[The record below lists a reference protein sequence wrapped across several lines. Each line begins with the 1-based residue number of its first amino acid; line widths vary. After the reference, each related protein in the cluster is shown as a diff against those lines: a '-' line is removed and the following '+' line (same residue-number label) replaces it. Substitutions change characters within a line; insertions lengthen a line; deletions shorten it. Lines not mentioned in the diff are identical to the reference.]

1 MVFGQSGANVDKL
14 AKALDGSDIHF
25 GIDTGSEIR
34 DMLCNGCHSETKTL
48 PAIAMCDSF
57 GRIVY
62 ISTGYNTS
70 LASQLRTVIAGI

>member
-1 MVFGQSGANVDKL
+1 MVFGQSTSNVEKL
-14 AKALDGSDIHF
+14 SKALDSNTIHF

-34 DMLCNGCHSETKTL
+34 NMLCNGCHSETKTL
-48 PAIAMCDSF
+48 PVIAMCDSF